1 MILELLK
8 PNVLTPWLLG
18 MVFGIFVGATPGLTA
33 TMAVALIVPISFH
46 MDPTAGL
53 AMIIGVSFTAI
64 FAGDIP
70 ATYLRIPGT
79 PASAAATLDGHQM
92 AKRGDGALAL
102 TLDLFCSAIGGLI
115 GVTLLILVAPQL
127 ARFALQFSFYE
138 IFWLAVF
145 GLSLSALVSTG
156 STSKGWMSACLGV
169 LLSTVGM
176 DIVSG
181 IPRYTFRHAGMLQG
195 LEGVETMGWL
205 TDGIRSLS
213 IDLMSGLNFIPVMIG
228 LFGLSEVF
236 RNLARRQSDN
246 TEGIAARERL
256 PLGRSL
262 LEIVRHWRT
271 VIQSAVAGTA
281 IGALPG
287 AGADIAA
294 WGAYGIAQKTSKNGD
309 RFGTGII
316 EGVVAPTSANNA
328 AIAGAWIPALVF
340 GVPGDAVTAI
350 VLGALMMYEIRP
362 GPQIFQESGDQVRAI
377 FAVAL
382 ITQFLLIVAGLA
394 GIKAFGWILRLPR
407 GIVMTAVVVFS
418 VVGAY
423 SLRNSM
429 FDVYVMLTFG
439 MVGYFLESHRVPL
452 APMILGLIL
461 GPMVEEKLRVGLI
474 NSDGSFAPFF
484 TRPICAVLVTLLV
497 VTFIA
502 LPLARW
508 MRRRRGAGV
517 VPRGK

>member
-1 MILELLK
+1 
-8 PNVLTPWLLG
+8 
-18 MVFGIFVGATPGLTA
+18 
-33 TMAVALIVPISFH
+33 
-46 MDPTAGL
+46 
-53 AMIIGVSFTAI
+53 
-64 FAGDIP
+64 
-70 ATYLRIPGT
+70 
-79 PASAAATLDGHQM
+79 
-92 AKRGDGALAL
+92 
-102 TLDLFCSAIGGLI
+102 
-115 GVTLLILVAPQL
+115 
-127 ARFALQFSFYE
+127 
-138 IFWLAVF
+138 
-145 GLSLSALVSTG
+145 
-156 STSKGWMSACLGV
+156 
-169 LLSTVGM
+169 M

-181 IPRYTFRHAGMLQG
+181 IPRYTFRNAGFLGG
-195 LEGVETMGWL
+195 LADAESTRWIS
-205 TDGIRSLS
+205 DGFRSLS

-236 RNLARRQSDN
+236 RNLARRKSGK
-246 TEGIAARERL
+246 TESVAPRERM

-271 VIQSAVAGTA
+271 VIQSAVAGTV

-309 RFGTGII
+309 RFGTGTV

-377 FAVAL
+377 FAVAF

-484 TRPICAVLVTLLV
+484 TRPICAVLVSLLV

-508 MRRRRGAGV
+508 MRRRRGGGLE
-517 VPRGK
+517 PRN